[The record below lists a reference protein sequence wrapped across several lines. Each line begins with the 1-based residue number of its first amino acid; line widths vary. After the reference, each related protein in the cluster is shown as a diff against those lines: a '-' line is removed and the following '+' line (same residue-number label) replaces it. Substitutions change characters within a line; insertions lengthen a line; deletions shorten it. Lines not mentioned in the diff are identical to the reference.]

1 MAWSLLYR
9 NMRAWQSCTA
19 TLQRVRFLA
28 LQLFTGL
35 IAWLLWS
42 KRDLLCWL
50 SFRLPTHS
58 SRTGACC
65 GRSKLTC
72 LCIVSVCRGVQNM
85 VCKVTSILWILR
97 TPVFLPALAAISDF
111 ESVSLEED
119 EEDVMLNLIW
129 FWAPECVMPIVPS
142 DSEVVVLSDDSADC
156 AIMGA

>member
-1 MAWSLLYR
+1 
-9 NMRAWQSCTA
+9 
-19 TLQRVRFLA
+19 
-28 LQLFTGL
+28 
-35 IAWLLWS
+35 
-42 KRDLLCWL
+42 
-50 SFRLPTHS
+50 
-58 SRTGACC
+58 
-65 GRSKLTC
+65 
-72 LCIVSVCRGVQNM
+72 M

-129 FWAPECVMPIVPS
+129 FWAPECVMPTVPS